1 MPLANAACGAEVRSL
16 VPQTVHSAV
25 PPVRSTN
32 LSAIFPTS
40 CVLPARATPMTS
52 KICRLA
58 RSTTSRGISSYFSSL
73 TKRAMTS
80 VLPCIGVSHFLSFYS
95 RRRAQRGHEVRGRFQ
110 TFSYTLR
117 SLRLDLPLLRSTVL
131 RACCSS
137 PAKFQARNLKLETIQ
152 NFFDFRI

>member
-1 MPLANAACGAEVRSL
+1 MPLANAACGAEVRNL

-32 LSAIFPTS
+32 LSAILPIS

-73 TKRAMTS
+73 TKRGVTS
-80 VLPCIGVSHFLSFYS
+80 VFPGIGF
-95 RRRAQRGHEVRGRFQ
+95 
-110 TFSYTLR
+110 
-117 SLRLDLPLLRSTVL
+117 PLLYSTHHEEHEAHEGSETDIFEFLNFVL
-131 RACCSS
+131 FA
-137 PAKFQARNLKLETIQ
+137 
-152 NFFDFRI
+152 